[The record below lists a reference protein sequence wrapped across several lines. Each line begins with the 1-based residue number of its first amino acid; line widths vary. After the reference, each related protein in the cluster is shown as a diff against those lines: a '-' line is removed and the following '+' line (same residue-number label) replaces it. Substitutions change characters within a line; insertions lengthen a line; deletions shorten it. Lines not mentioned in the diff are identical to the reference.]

1 MNPTTV
7 THVRNLFTA
16 VTKTAQN
23 VGVDVSRWTLV
34 EGSKTYGNAWAIVN
48 REPISGA
55 QTTVIRLGLTKNEA
69 FEGLNAMIVAFDL
82 VSGRLT
88 YAP

>member
-1 MNPTTV
+1 MNPITV
-7 THVRNLFTA
+7 TQVRNLFTA

-23 VGVDVSRWTLV
+23 VGVDVSRWTLA
-34 EGSKTYGNAWAIVN
+34 EGSKTYGNAWAIVD

-55 QTTVIRLGLTKNEA
+55 QSTVIRLGLTKSEA

-82 VSGRLT
+82 AAGK
-88 YAP
+88 